1 MTKIDLINGFL
12 GSGKTT
18 FIHRYLPWLTA
29 RGERVAVIENEFG
42 TAGMDT
48 AILSQTGV
56 QVRELSGGCVCCGQ
70 KVNFYRL
77 LRELCASGGV
87 GSSDRRAFRRI

>member
-56 QVRELSGGCVCCGQ
+56 
-70 KVNFYRL
+70 
-77 LRELCASGGV
+77 
-87 GSSDRRAFRRI
+87 

>member
-18 FIHRYLPWLTA
+18 FISRYLPWLVA
-29 RGERVAVIENEFG
+29 RGEGVAVIENEFG

-48 AILSQTGV
+48 EFFPR
-56 QVRELSGGCVCCGQ
+56 RERR
-70 KVNFYRL
+70 Y
-77 LRELCASGGV
+77 
-87 GSSDRRAFRRI
+87 GSCPAAVSAVDKR

>member
-56 QVRELSGGCVCCGQ
+56 QVRELSGSCVSFAQ
-70 KVNFYRL
+70 A
-77 LRELCASGGV
+77 ESGT
-87 GSSDRRAFRRI
+87 A